1 MAEKTFDHLWAAII
15 ATPRPLAAP
24 HQAPGVRTPVIV
36 IGDALCTLMATL
48 YNLYDLQGAFAHDN
62 GGVMS

>member
-15 ATPRPLAAP
+15 ATLHPLAAP

-48 YNLYDLQGAFAHDN
+48 YNLFDL
-62 GGVMS
+62 